1 MKIPFSI
8 FIVYRSIGSESI
20 VYVKIKKISIVYPPK
35 EGIPLNLSK
44 IIGERLRGYRNQL
57 GWSQERLA
65 ERANLHPTY
74 IGQLERGEKNAT
86 IESISKVSAALDIS
100 LSQLFENISPSAS
113 AQDIPSRCYDIIQA
127 QPTKEQEDLL
137 LILEQIVY
145 YKHRK

>member
-35 EGIPLNLSK
+35 GGIPLNLSK

>member
-1 MKIPFSI
+1 M
-8 FIVYRSIGSESI
+8 
-20 VYVKIKKISIVYPPK
+20 
-35 EGIPLNLSK
+35 NLSK

-86 IESISKVSAALDIS
+86 IESISKVSAALDTS